1 MKPFKRLQR
10 SRKAG
15 VSVVIATIM
24 AMAILGVAVA
34 QIFIYERT
42 LLSEERD
49 RLAEKFTIDNIYTI
63 SGRTYFKVSNIG
75 TVTIRLIGLWINN
88 TRYDIG
94 YILNP
99 TESQTLNETC
109 GLTENSVFDVVIVT
123 ERGLA
128 VASEYSPEPTS
139 EVEAT
144 GVFKM
149 NWFYFQY
156 TSRQNPTKSDAMVI
170 PSSEDDVALYM
181 KLVNNWIY
189 PANITIETCVTWV
202 VPYIEVNTYIVK
214 NVSYPSHL
222 ITKFTEI
229 TINPNEEKEL
239 IFAGKTQ
246 GAYGTDDSGWNS
258 VWCWGTSIPS
268 NLVTD
273 NDDHIGA
280 LQVSLFYELIKSP
293 TEIEKHGQ
301 VLTAQCVYFP

>member
-24 AMAILGVAVA
+24 AMAILGMAVA

-42 LLSEERD
+42 LLCEERD

-94 YILNP
+94 YTLNP

-246 GAYGTDDSGWNS
+246 GASGTDDSGWNS

-268 NLVTD
+268 NLIQD
-273 NDDHIGA
+273 NPDHIGA